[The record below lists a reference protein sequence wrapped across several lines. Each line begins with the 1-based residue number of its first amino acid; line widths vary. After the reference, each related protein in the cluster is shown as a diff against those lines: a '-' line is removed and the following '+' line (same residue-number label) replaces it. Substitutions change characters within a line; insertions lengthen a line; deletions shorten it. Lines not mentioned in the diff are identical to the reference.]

1 MNKDFYENLETI
13 FTSARLSVYRQ
24 DGTDESTALARY
36 LYNIELCRSLYV
48 TLNIFEVSLRNAFDK
63 ALSSFAGE
71 NWYETLPL
79 DDHSRK
85 KVSEA
90 KGKLEKKKKNPTHD
104 RVIPELSLGFWTSL
118 ITAKYSEQAFQSY
131 LIKTCLK
138 KCPVQL
144 RSVKN
149 LQKIFERIRVL
160 RNRVSHYER
169 ILHWKDLESQHAQL
183 SECIKWLDESAFQ
196 LLTEID
202 FFDYIFSAGVNPFL
216 VLVSKKWNW

>member
-1 MNKDFYENLETI
+1 
-13 FTSARLSVYRQ
+13 
-24 DGTDESTALARY
+24 
-36 LYNIELCRSLYV
+36 
-48 TLNIFEVSLRNAFDK
+48 
-63 ALSSFAGE
+63 
-71 NWYETLPL
+71 
-79 DDHSRK
+79 
-85 KVSEA
+85 
-90 KGKLEKKKKNPTHD
+90 
-104 RVIPELSLGFWTSL
+104 
-118 ITAKYSEQAFQSY
+118 
-131 LIKTCLK
+131 
-138 KCPVQL
+138 VQL
-144 RSVKN
+144 RNVKN